1 MHFNLGTALIATT
14 LLAAI
19 YLLLEKRERMVPAI
33 AVVVTGVELLLA
45 MGLMSLSLSKF
56 RIDVIMPALVVGS
69 GVVCWARSS
78 EKGSIT
84 AATGLTVIGAIQ
96 LVLALHILS

>member
-19 YLLLEKRERMVPAI
+19 YLLLEKSDRMFPAI

-78 EKGSIT
+78 AKGSIT
-84 AATGLTVIGAIQ
+84 AATGLIVISAIQ

>member
-19 YLLLEKRERMVPAI
+19 YLLLEKTDRMFPAI

-78 EKGSIT
+78 AKG
-84 AATGLTVIGAIQ
+84 
-96 LVLALHILS
+96 

>member
-1 MHFNLGTALIATT
+1 MFP
-14 LLAAI
+14 
-19 YLLLEKRERMVPAI
+19 VI

-78 EKGSIT
+78 EKGAIASSRYDVE
-84 AATGLTVIGAIQ
+84 ATSCVT
-96 LVLALHILS
+96 LALYYGPTR

>member
-19 YLLLEKRERMVPAI
+19 YLLLNKSDRMFPAI

-45 MGLMSLSLSKF
+45 RNGRRLL
-56 RIDVIMPALVVGS
+56 DGS
-69 GVVCWARSS
+69 R
-78 EKGSIT
+78 
-84 AATGLTVIGAIQ
+84 
-96 LVLALHILS
+96 

>member
-19 YLLLEKRERMVPAI
+19 YLLLDKSARLFPAI

-45 MGLMSLSLSKF
+45 MGLMSLSLKF
-56 RIDVIMPALVVGS
+56 RTDVIMPALVVGS

-78 EKGSIT
+78 GKGPIT
-84 AATGLTVIGAIQ
+84 AATGLVVIGAIQ
-96 LVLALHILS
+96 LVRALNILS